1 MYEQSEASNFLLPK
15 QLKSVRMKYSKS
27 FSLLV
32 GLTIASSSVVAQGLL
47 VKGAYL
53 KVKQNTLIKI
63 KSGGFHNKTIN
74 NNLSNEGIIALDG
87 LLQNLGSISGTI
99 LMNGT
104 SNIDAYI
111 GVLQNLEISTNGTVR
126 AADHGSVSRLLKI
139 NSGATFDTNGKN
151 IVLESDANQTALVH
165 HNGGNT
171 LGDFEVQRHIS
182 TGNGHHFISA
192 PTNNA
197 SIQELADDFPL
208 NLSGGSPHVYYY
220 DETNTAT
227 TAAMRWRAPASL
239 SHPMEA
245 GEGFTFW
252 FNTNGGKTIDI
263 NGPINN
269 GTVPIPMTFTHSI
282 PVSSNTNG
290 PYSPEGWNFIGNPYA
305 APIDYNAMIAAAPS
319 AVAHGMYRWDPNTST
334 YISYINGISNP
345 ANYNAIIPSM
355 QGFWL
360 RTSANCTL
368 NLDNS
373 MRVTDPDIVSSIFLK
388 NSNTDPISRLEL
400 SGLGKKIETV
410 LTFNQYANNSFDP
423 QLDAYFLPS
432 DESDEI
438 ILASKIGQH
447 TLSINSLGDLGASNH
462 LIPLHFK
469 VSTAGTYSIQI
480 SEFTNFPAGTI
491 LILEDQQLSTS
502 QILNQGLY
510 QFVGSPNDNENR
522 FRLNVVPD
530 ANSINSVENKEAI
543 KVYTQL
549 DDLVLETNTVLQ
561 ENQRIQ
567 ISDIS
572 GRLVLED
579 LLSAGQSNH
588 RISIHK
594 IPKNQLYLVRVEGL
608 EYSYPIRR

>member
-1 MYEQSEASNFLLPK
+1 M
-15 QLKSVRMKYSKS
+15 
-27 FSLLV
+27 
-32 GLTIASSSVVAQGLL
+32 
-47 VKGAYL
+47 
-53 KVKQNTLIKI
+53 
-63 KSGGFHNKTIN
+63 
-74 NNLSNEGIIALDG
+74 
-87 LLQNLGSISGTI
+87 
-99 LMNGT
+99 
-104 SNIDAYI
+104 
-111 GVLQNLEISTNGTVR
+111 
-126 AADHGSVSRLLKI
+126 
-139 NSGATFDTNGKN
+139 
-151 IVLESDANQTALVH
+151 
-165 HNGGNT
+165 
-171 LGDFEVQRHIS
+171 
-182 TGNGHHFISA
+182 
-192 PTNNA
+192 
-197 SIQELADDFPL
+197 
-208 NLSGGSPHVYYY
+208 
-220 DETNTAT
+220 
-227 TAAMRWRAPASL
+227 
-239 SHPMEA
+239 
-245 GEGFTFW
+245 
-252 FNTNGGKTIDI
+252 
-263 NGPINN
+263 
-269 GTVPIPMTFTHSI
+269 
-282 PVSSNTNG
+282 
-290 PYSPEGWNFIGNPYA
+290 
-305 APIDYNAMIAAAPS
+305 
-319 AVAHGMYRWDPNTST
+319 
-334 YISYINGISNP
+334 
-345 ANYNAIIPSM
+345 
-355 QGFWL
+355 
-360 RTSANCTL
+360 
-368 NLDNS
+368 
-373 MRVTDPDIVSSIFLK
+373 
-388 NSNTDPISRLEL
+388 EL

-549 DDLVLETNTVLQ
+549 DDLVLETNTVLPK
-561 ENQRIQ
+561 NQRIQ

-572 GRLVLED
+572 GRLVLEG